1 VKIELI
7 ALDKAWAKDAMGE
20 GSAWA
25 QASCANYAT
34 VAPFLE
40 DAIDA
45 LIAMYERAAEEPS
58 WTAYLV
64 RDVAD
69 HAFVGVCSLTK
80 APNGELVLGYHTFP
94 PYQGKG
100 YAKQMVTELAALAFR
115 CFDVAEIVAHTPPQ
129 EGAAVAVLRALNFG
143 CAKTVTDTDRGRRWQ
158 WALSRCEHR
167 EQTKPL
173 FIPMVRAGVVS
184 SLIARGF
191 GR

>member
-1 VKIELI
+1 MKVELL
-7 ALDKAWAKDAMGE
+7 ALDKAWAKEAMGE

-45 LIAMYERAAEEPS
+45 LIAIFERAAEEPS

-64 RDVAD
+64 RDVAA

-80 APNGELVLGYHTFP
+80 DARGELVLGYHTFP
-94 PYQGKG
+94 PYLGKG
-100 YAKQMVTELAALAFR
+100 YAKAMVAELAALAFR
-115 CFDVAEIVAHTPPQ
+115 RFDLAELVAYTPPQ
-129 EGAAVAVLRALNFG
+129 EGAAAAVLRAQSFR
-143 CAKTVTDTDRGRRWQ
+143 CVRTVNDTARGRRWQ

-167 EQTKPL
+167 AQKKPL

-184 SLIARGF
+184 SLIARNF